1 MSGSAE
7 TVTGAFRFL
16 PIDGVLF
23 GPGQVEALPSELER
37 LGGRRAFI
45 ITGRTLATKTDLV
58 QRVERLLGERLVGT
72 FAETRQHVPSQGVIA
87 AALQARAAG
96 ADLLVSVG
104 GSSPVDCAKLVA
116 LALAEEWTD
125 ADQLN
130 ARADRTSQVP
140 PARLPIPQI
149 AITTTLSAGEFT
161 MGAGVTNE
169 KTGYKGGY
177 RHPSLAPKV
186 VILDPELT
194 LATPRQLWLSTGV
207 KALDHAVERL
217 YAADRQP
224 LTVALC
230 REAIRLLLRHLPAST
245 ADAEVGDTLADRG
258 RCQVA
263 AWLSIFGMNND
274 GSGLSHSIGH
284 QLGARCG
291 VPHGV
296 TSCITMPHVISYFGR
311 RSPSMLADLAE
322 AFDVPADDPSAGQLI
337 SSRVANF
344 VASLGTPVRLR
355 DAGVPR
361 EQIEPLA
368 AAVVQ
373 ELHGRDAATL
383 EDLRE
388 LLAAAW

>member
-1 MSGSAE
+1 MPGSAD

-16 PIDGVLF
+16 PVDGVLF
-23 GPGQVEALPSELER
+23 GPGQVESLPTELER

-45 ITGRTLATKTDLV
+45 ITGRSLATKTDIV
-58 QRVERLLGERLVGT
+58 RRVERLLGERHVGT

-87 AALQARAAG
+87 AALEARAAG
-96 ADLLVSVG
+96 ADVLVSVG

-116 LALAEEWTD
+116 LALAEEWSD
-125 ADQLN
+125 AEQLN

-140 PARLPIPQI
+140 PARPPIPQI

-177 RHPSLAPKV
+177 RHPSLAPRV

-194 LATPRQLWLSTGV
+194 LATPRQLWISTGI

-245 ADAEVGDTLADRG
+245 AEAGDTLADRG

-274 GSGLSHSIGH
+274 GTGLSHSIGH

-296 TSCITMPHVISYFGR
+296 TSCITMPHVVGYFGR
-311 RSPSMLADLAE
+311 RSPSMLTDLAE
-322 AFDVPADDPSAGQLI
+322 AFDVPADDPEIGQLI
-337 SSRVANF
+337 GARVANF
-344 VASLGTPVRLR
+344 VASLGIPARLR

-368 AAVVQ
+368 VAVVQ
-373 ELHGRDAATL
+373 ELHGRDPATV
-383 EDLRE
+383 EDLRA

>member
-1 MSGSAE
+1 MPESAAI
-7 TVTGAFRFL
+7 VTGAFRFL
-16 PIDGVLF
+16 PVDGVLF
-23 GPGQVEALPSELER
+23 GPGQVTALPGELER
-37 LGGRRAFI
+37 LQRRRAFI
-45 ITGRTLATKTDLV
+45 ITGRSLATKTDLV
-58 QRVERLLGERLVGT
+58 RRVERLLGERHVGT

-87 AALQARAAG
+87 AALQARSAG
-96 ADLLVSVG
+96 ADVLVSVG

-130 ARADRTSQVP
+130 ARADRISRVP
-140 PARLPIPQI
+140 PARPPIPQV

-161 MGAGVTNE
+161 MSAGVTNE

-177 RHPSLAPKV
+177 RHPSLAPRV

-194 LATPRQLWLSTGV
+194 LATPRQLWLSTGI

-245 ADAEVGDTLADRG
+245 AEAGDTLADRG

-274 GSGLSHSIGH
+274 GTGLSHSIGH

-296 TSCITMPHVISYFGR
+296 TSCITMPHVIGYFGR

-322 AFDVPADDPSAGQLI
+322 AFNVPADEPEIGQLI
-337 SSRVANF
+337 GARVANF

-368 AAVVQ
+368 AAVLQ
-373 ELHGRDAATL
+373 ELHGRDPATV
-383 EDLRE
+383 EDLQA
-388 LLAAAW
+388 LLTAAW